1 MTPEEI
7 AEVRPQLADFTMEMP
22 GGLARKDQRAAGEL
36 YVRGLLTD
44 GQRKSMQPMAARL
57 GVDHQRLQQFI
68 TSSTWDYTAVRRN
81 VARWFAASQPVEALV
96 VDDTGFPKDG
106 TASPCVARQ
115 YSGTLGKTG
124 NCQVGVSVHLVNE
137 HASCAAD
144 WRLFCPQGW
153 DDHAAADEVTAAAIR
168 RRRERARIPEEVRH
182 TGKWRL
188 ALEMIDE
195 MTGPGGWGVLE
206 QAGGARPVATADAGY
221 GDNTTFRLEL
231 ETRGWQYVVAVK
243 GTTSA
248 YAGDVEPVTRAR
260 RGGPGRPPRP
270 AYPSPPANL
279 RQLALASAD
288 QVQPVTWRQGTR
300 ATRGNPTAA
309 MTSCFLAIRVRPA
322 SRDIPRGPGGSLPEC
337 WLLAEWPPEADEPT
351 DYWLSDLP
359 AGTPIGE
366 LVRLAK
372 IRWRVEHDYRELN
385 APVAHCAFISSG
397 VLGWSSL
404 AGFYLDTQAA
414 AASAADVHGGEFA
427 ALDLMQNGLPGD
439 AEGGGG
445 LLQW

>member
-1 MTPEEI
+1 MTPQEI
-7 AEVRPQLADFTMEMP
+7 AKVRPRLLGFAAEML

-57 GVDHQRLQQFI
+57 GTDHQRLQQFI
-68 TSSTWDYTAVRRN
+68 TSSTWDYVAVRRN
-81 VARWFAASQPVEALV
+81 VARWFAAGQPVEALV
-96 VDDTGFPKDG
+96 IDDTGFPKDG

-137 HASCAAD
+137 RASCAAD
-144 WRLFCPQGW
+144 WRLFCPRSW
-153 DDHAAADEVTAAAIR
+153 DDRQAPDEVTAAAIR
-168 RRRERARIPEEVRH
+168 RRRDRAHIPDEVRH
-182 TGKWRL
+182 TEKWRL

-206 QAGGARPVATADAGY
+206 QVTAAGGARPVATADAGY
-221 GDNTTFRLEL
+221 GDNTSFRLEL
-231 ETRGWQYVVAVK
+231 QARGWRYVVAVK

-248 YAGDVEPVTRAR
+248 YAGNAQPVTRSLG
-260 RGGPGRPPRP
+260 GGPGRPPKP
-270 AYPSPPANL
+270 AYPAPPANL

-300 ATRGNPTAA
+300 ATSSNPAAA
-309 MTSCFLAIRVRPA
+309 MTSCFLAVRVRA
-322 SRDIPRGPGGSLPEC
+322 ANRDIPRADDGSLPEC

-351 DYWLSDLP
+351 DYWLSNLP
-359 AGTPIGE
+359 ADTPIAE

-372 IRWRVEHDYRELN
+372 IRWRIEHDYRELKHGLGLGHFEGRSF
-385 APVAHCAFISSG
+385 AGWHRHVTLAALAQAFIT
-397 VLGWSSL
+397 LL
-404 AGFYLDTQAA
+404 RTDPKAPA
-414 AASAADVHGGEFA
+414 
-427 ALDLMQNGLPGD
+427 PG
-439 AEGGGG
+439 
-445 LLQW
+445 